1 MACCNRGQFLS
12 YIAYGVLRVYQA
24 RRSDMENN
32 ETTAPGKLELI
43 AVKSFKNYDDMY
55 KVVNFLN
62 NTLKDKKIIFGLT
75 RDSANGTV
83 TISIY
88 ES

>member
-1 MACCNRGQFLS
+1 
-12 YIAYGVLRVYQA
+12 
-24 RRSDMENN
+24 MENN
-32 ETTAPGKLELI
+32 ENNMTGKLELI
-43 AVKSFKNYDDMY
+43 AVKSFKNYDEMY

-75 RDSANGTV
+75 RDSANNTV

>member
-1 MACCNRGQFLS
+1 M
-12 YIAYGVLRVYQA
+12 
-24 RRSDMENN
+24 NN
-32 ETTAPGKLELI
+32 NDTGKLELI
-43 AVKSFKNYDDMY
+43 AVKSFKNYDEMY

-62 NTLKDKKIIFGLT
+62 KTLKDRKLIFGLT

>member
-1 MACCNRGQFLS
+1 
-12 YIAYGVLRVYQA
+12 
-24 RRSDMENN
+24 
-32 ETTAPGKLELI
+32 LELI
-43 AVKSFKNYDDMY
+43 AVKSFKNYDEMY

-62 NTLKDKKIIFGLT
+62 KTLKDRKLIFGLT